1 LRRGGKEGGKEGGR
15 GFVSRTAELRGEEG
29 GREGGKKKKQKL
41 GKDRMKWLL
50 WAEGPEVRKEGGR
63 EGGRKRW
70 EP

>member
-1 LRRGGKEGGKEGGR
+1 
-15 GFVSRTAELRGEEG
+15 VSRTAELRGEEG

-50 WAEGPEVRKEGGR
+50 WAEGPEVRKEEGR